1 MKKSK
6 SAVVE
11 SEATLRHWLEAV
23 PNDRLAHLVKDAARG
38 LVRSLQLRLTEHSVS
53 FGHWVFLRILWEAD
67 GLTQRELSVRAGVM
81 DPTTL
86 AAIRALETLG
96 YVRRRKLAENRK
108 NIYVFLTEA
117 GAALKAKLV
126 PLAEE
131 VNAIAVRG
139 IPPDHISI
147 TRQTLLEMVRNL
159 ADDETVLA
167 AAERRVPSTRALS
180 RIIEAHRRRNGK
192 RRTLGSPKP
201 AARQGA
207 AAAGSRRAA
216 SR

>member
-1 MKKSK
+1 M
-6 SAVVE
+6 
-11 SEATLRHWLEAV
+11 LRHWLEAV

-53 FGHWVFLRILWEAD
+53 FGHWVFLRILWEQD

-108 NIYVFLTEA
+108 NIYVYLTDA
-117 GAALKAKLV
+117 GVALKAKLV
-126 PLAEE
+126 PFAEE

-139 IPPDHISI
+139 IAPDHITI
-147 TRQTLLEMVRNL
+147 TRQTLLGMIRNL
-159 ADDETVLA
+159 AADELALA
-167 AAERRVPSTRALS
+167 AVERRVPSTRALS
-180 RIIEAHRRRNGK
+180 QLIAAQRRRNG
-192 RRTLGSPKP
+192 
-201 AARQGA
+201 RQGKTA
-207 AAAGSRRAA
+207 TPKLRAPRPRAKAPDSRRAA